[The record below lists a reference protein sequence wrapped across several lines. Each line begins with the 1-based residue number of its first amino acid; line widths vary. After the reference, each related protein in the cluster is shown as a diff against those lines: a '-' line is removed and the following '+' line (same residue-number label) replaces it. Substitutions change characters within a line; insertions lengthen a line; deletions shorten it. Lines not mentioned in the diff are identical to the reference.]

1 LILAAAVGAAYY
13 YYTQTLPE
21 PSIGPSTPGPSMGPS
36 TPGPSMGPSTSP
48 AISNLVITGE
58 QETETA
64 VETVIESVTEN
75 VTESVSDL
83 EIETDEVVGQSIDEI
98 NRLSDSI
105 SNKMSDI

>member
-1 LILAAAVGAAYY
+1 MIGFIVILLILAAAVGAAYY
-13 YYTQTLPE
+13 YYTQAQPE
-21 PSIGPSTPGPSMGPS
+21 PSIGPSTPS
-36 TPGPSMGPSTSP
+36 PSMGPSTSP
-48 AISNLVITGE
+48 TISNLVITGE

>member
-1 LILAAAVGAAYY
+1 MIGFIVILLILAAVVGAAYY

-21 PSIGPSTPGPSMGPS
+21 PSIGPSAPGPSMD
-36 TPGPSMGPSTSP
+36 PSTSP
-48 AISNLVITGE
+48 TISNLVITGE
-58 QETETA
+58 QETE
-64 VETVIESVTEN
+64 S

-83 EIETDEVVGQSIDEI
+83 EIETSEVVGQSIDEI